1 VKHQQFVNFLSSS
14 ARMNQALSPAY
25 ASNTVPWLEAAAFG
39 LLLCDAQLTVLHAN
53 GRCGEMLN
61 LAQEHMGGRHLFDLL
76 ELPDAQ
82 RTLALQEL
90 ERSQTWQGLARSENR
105 ALKVDVRGTGAGAVV
120 SLIDY
125 SADLEHLQKLTDAK
139 TLAEKSNEAK
149 SQFLQ
154 HMSHELRTPLNAI
167 IGFTQLLKISAGLDA
182 VERDNV
188 AEIEKAGESLLV
200 LINEILDLSK
210 IEAGKLRLSEGHVDL
225 GTLVKECLQL
235 ATPMAAPRGIQIDTR
250 IASDTLLLADHVRL
264 KQILMNL
271 LSNAIKYNCGDGTV
285 VLQSINVA
293 DNKLRLEI
301 RDSGAGI
308 APEHLQTIFSP
319 FDRIGSI
326 EGSGIGLMITRRLVA
341 LMEGEIGVV
350 SLPGR
355 GSVFWVELPRKR
367 LSILESML
375 LLSGTDATATGP
387 NVNGP
392 VFWIGERT
400 PLFAALEALREA
412 RPALILR
419 RYASVATLGA
429 LANEV
434 PGVVL
439 LSEDAAREVAQ
450 MHELPKALKGARLH
464 VVMDSRERRTP
475 LASLPFSS
483 LWGQS
488 VLPVSEDSKLPA
500 LLDLLDSPGQ
510 KSHELMKGQEPGL
523 NKP

>member
-1 VKHQQFVNFLSSS
+1 
-14 ARMNQALSPAY
+14 MNQALSQAF
-25 ASNTVPWLEAAAFG
+25 ATNTAPWLEAAAFG
-39 LLLCDAQLTVLHAN
+39 LLLCDAELTVMHAN

-61 LAQEHMGGRHLFDLL
+61 LAQEHMSGRHLFDLL
-76 ELPDAQ
+76 ELPDEQ
-82 RTLALQEL
+82 RTFALQEL
-90 ERSQTWQGLARSENR
+90 EQRQTWQGLARIGQPGRRAHSVQR
-105 ALKVDVRGTGAGAVV
+105 ALKVEVRGTGAGAVV

-139 TLAEKSNEAK
+139 TMAEKSNEAK

-167 IGFTQLLKISAGLDA
+167 IGFTQLLKISSGLDA

-188 AEIEKAGESLLV
+188 AEIEKAGASLLV

-225 GTLVKECLQL
+225 GALVKECLQL
-235 ATPMAAPRGIQIDTR
+235 AVPMAAPRGIQIDTR

-271 LSNAIKYNCGDGTV
+271 LSNAIKYNRDEGSV

-293 DNKLRLEI
+293 DNKLRVEI

-341 LMEGEIGVV
+341 LMEGEIGVF
-350 SLPGR
+350 SLPDR

-375 LLSGTDATATGP
+375 LLSGTESAAMP
-387 NVNGP
+387 ANAKGP
-392 VFWIGERT
+392 VFWIGERR
-400 PLFAALEALREA
+400 PLFCALEGLREA
-412 RPALILR
+412 RPSLVLR
-419 RYASVATLGA
+419 RYATVATLGA
-429 LANEV
+429 LANET
-434 PGVVL
+434 PGVVFL
-439 LSEDAAREVAQ
+439 TEDAVAEIQ
-450 MHELPKALKGARLH
+450 QLDHLPKALKGARLY

-475 LASLPFSS
+475 LTSVQ
-483 LWGQS
+483 GQS
-488 VLPVSEDSKLPA
+488 VLSVTEDSKLPA

-510 KSHELMKGQEPGL
+510 TSHELMKSQEPGL